1 MRGSGGSTFSL
12 AYDGGSGTTPTLAQV
27 SKIYSGT
34 FSFDNNHNGVVT
46 NYGSWKP
53 TTTFSVSSAGAVSG
67 TVACWTIPVCTS
79 APCPTVTCNVSGTLT
94 PRTDLNAYDAVL
106 SFGSTSGGA
115 TPMDGTYDGI
125 AYYDTETGR
134 LYLAGISSA
143 TNHGIGFR

>member
-1 MRGSGGSTFSL
+1 MLRV
-12 AYDGGSGTTPTLAQV
+12 V
-27 SKIYSGT
+27 SVRRRLRLNEGLLLKT
-34 FSFDNNHNGVVT
+34 
-46 NYGSWKP
+46 
-53 TTTFSVSSAGAVSG
+53 SSRSN
-67 TVACWTIPVCTS
+67 
-79 APCPTVTCNVSGTLT
+79 NVSGTLT

>member
-1 MRGSGGSTFSL
+1 MGPPSRQSE
-12 AYDGGSGTTPTLAQV
+12 TTVAPKMYCLIICGFTSASHTLAAGAAMLV
-27 SKIYSGT
+27 EALAMS
-34 FSFDNNHNGVVT
+34 
-46 NYGSWKP
+46 SWARK
-53 TTTFSVSSAGAVSG
+53 FSVSSAGTVSG

-79 APCPTVTCNVSGTLT
+79 GPCPTVTCNVSGTLT

-125 AYYDTETGR
+125 AHYDTGTGR
-134 LYLAGISSA
+134 PHLAGISSA